1 MGPIIMAYGRIYAS
15 LALVALISC
24 HGAPVQQQSST
35 TAPKGELVQEGT
47 QQAAANPK
55 YVSEFVPHPIELE
68 APPPIAGS
76 AAQYGAQAKRY
87 ADMQD
92 RQYRSSLHDHETS
105 VGLKAAA
112 AEADAAEEADTM
124 ATVKAKVQKE
134 FNEAAA
140 RGAEYR
146 DKAHQDDMD
155 IVAVKQAVLTR
166 DNQEK
171 LVSDAELTL
180 KKARQTLKSDDRV
193 VDRKRRKEQEAKFAA
208 EAAGEKYES
217 EKAKAVNDKRRYD
230 QKVKT
235 SELQGHYRDV
245 AKNAIAKAR
254 AQEEAKQS
262 AFVKERAVKQAPPPQ
277 VKAMPTKPPP
287 KTPPKKA
294 AACHDCTVLPAKF
307 KAKGGT
313 CADCVNWAKH
323 GRCTDAPFKSFMH
336 HYCAASC
343 GCPHIAVETTLLEL
357 MPSAV
362 LEGSDIVNEEETAPV
377 MSLVQEY
384 DSMEQAHRPVGPG
397 GEQELA

>member
-180 KKARQTLKSDDRV
+180 KKA
-193 VDRKRRKEQEAKFAA
+193 
-208 EAAGEKYES
+208 
-217 EKAKAVNDKRRYD
+217 
-230 QKVKT
+230 
-235 SELQGHYRDV
+235 ELQGHYRDV

-287 KTPPKKA
+287 KTPPKK
-294 AACHDCTVLPAKF
+294 
-307 KAKGGT
+307 
-313 CADCVNWAKH
+313 
-323 GRCTDAPFKSFMH
+323 
-336 HYCAASC
+336 SC
-343 GCPHIAVETTLLEL
+343 
-357 MPSAV
+357 
-362 LEGSDIVNEEETAPV
+362 
-377 MSLVQEY
+377 SL
-384 DSMEQAHRPVGPG
+384 S
-397 GEQELA
+397 